1 MALNAQQA
9 LQEQIRLQTELNRLQ
24 EESKR
29 LATEKAAAGDNAT
42 QAQED
47 ALAVAKEVEKEGKKA
62 LDIAK
67 RRTKEFEVVEKKSLG
82 AFRSFARLSNEVQS
96 NLGTLTNAS
105 NSYIDIQREII
116 KLEEQQAGLDE
127 AGIEAAEARAA
138 FLREINQSQLSQA
151 QATAKALEDAKGINE
166 FEAKRLEIQQNSLGL
181 SDQQKQMALDAL
193 DATEAAFKKEQRILS
208 IKESQQGLYEA
219 IPESMRGGIDFAKKL
234 GDTLKNAGKGAV
246 VFMLLAAVVT
256 AVVASF
262 TALDAAAKDFRTET
276 GLTNSQMEGIKS
288 DANEIVGEFANLGI
302 EAKNVFDTVSALK
315 SEFSDTTDFSKE
327 TVAALTVM
335 NTNFG
340 VAAEDAAKVQGIMEQ
355 VGGLSSE
362 TAASVGMQV
371 VQLAKAAKVAPA
383 KVMKDIAENAE
394 AASIFFKGNVELLAK
409 QAVEARRLGTNLTE
423 VTKTAERLLDF
434 EGSIEDELVAATFVG
449 GQFNLS
455 QARALAIQGDLVGAQ
470 KETLKQIQRSGD
482 FRKQDYH
489 TQLQLAKAS
498 GLSVAE
504 INKQLDTQDKL
515 SKLKKEDREAAEKAI
530 EQGLDITNINADQL
544 AQETEKFAAQQ
555 EMQGQVD
562 KLSNAFQGIAATI
575 GSSLTPLLE
584 GLIPIVSFLLL
595 PVQAIATGF
604 SLIVGYLKENIPLLV
619 TLGTLAGAYYAKSIA
634 GAVANIWSKI
644 VGTLGPFGI
653 PVAIAAT
660 IGAVAMAKNAMS
672 SAQVGDMSSPA
683 DGKTVVSTK
692 EGGLFELSPNDDL
705 VAAPGAAAALANA
718 NKTQSLNVQSIGSPT
733 ETLNG
738 SNTLLE
744 PMTSLVSE
752 LKALRENISNGGDV
766 VDKIADNTGGI
777 SVGTGVG
784 LQSDKNKSM
793 ETATESGVNTNT
805 ENLTKSQGDISTLS
819 APLQAMI
826 NELKALRFDMASGK
840 IGVYMDTTKVTSKIA
855 KQVDQSTRNNY
866 TVGQA

>member
-1 MALNAQQA
+1 MAENISQKQLELEKQRLVELQKQLKATKDLTDAQKQQLTETARAIKATDKRIAQA
-9 LQEQIRLQTELNRLQ
+9 KKKFELQKLEN
-24 EESKR
+24 
-29 LATEKAAAGDNAT
+29 
-42 QAQED
+42 
-47 ALAVAKEVEKEGKKA
+47 
-62 LDIAK
+62 
-67 RRTKEFEVVEKKSLG
+67 KEFE
-82 AFRSFARLSNEVQS
+82 SFARKFRGMSQDVQKQLQGTSKGAAVYLS
-96 NLGTLTNAS
+96 LGRSISKEKAIQAKYADKEDANSQRLLA
-105 NSYIDIQREII
+105 NSYERESVMSDIAANAAAQAKATQKAEDELRGVSDVEREILDIQNSKGVYNAVQKKQLIEQLNQTEQLRLKEERLKTI
-116 KLEEQQAGLDE
+116 KEEQKEL
-127 AGIEAAEARAA
+127 
-138 FLREINQSQLSQA
+138 
-151 QATAKALEDAKGINE
+151 
-166 FEAKRLEIQQNSLGL
+166 FEAL
-181 SDQQKQMALDAL
+181 
-193 DATEAAFKKEQRILS
+193 
-208 IKESQQGLYEA
+208 
-219 IPESMRGGIDFAKKL
+219 PESV
-234 GDTLKNAGKGAV
+234 KGAV
-246 VFMLLAAVVT
+246 GFAQKLGSALTSGALPMVLIASLALAT
-256 AVVASF
+256 LTSF
-262 TALDAAAKDFRTET
+262 TALDTAAKDFRTET

-315 SEFSDTTDFSKE
+315 SEFSDTVDFSKE

-394 AASIFFKGNVELLAK
+394 AASTFFKGNVELLAK

-562 KLSNAFQGIAATI
+562 KLSNAFQGISATI

-705 VAAPGAAAALANA
+705 VAAPGAASALAGGGD
-718 NKTQSLNVQSIGSPT
+718 GS
-733 ETLNG
+733 
-738 SNTLLE
+738 SNTI
-744 PMTSLVSE
+744 
-752 LKALRENISNGGDV
+752 N
-766 VDKIADNTGGI
+766 VDFSI
-777 SVGTGVG
+777 
-784 LQSDKNKSM
+784 
-793 ETATESGVNTNT
+793 
-805 ENLTKSQGDISTLS
+805 LS
-819 APLQAMI
+819 APLNAMI
-826 NELKALRFDMASGK
+826 NEIKALRADMASGK
-840 IGVYMDTTKVTSKIA
+840 IAVYMDTEKVTSKIGR
-855 KQVDQSTRNNY
+855 QVDSSTRNNFNL
-866 TVGQA
+866 GQA

>member
-1 MALNAQQA
+1 MSTPAEQFVNSQELLAIQTRINDLRRQEAQYANDTSAAGQQILQATRNQLTVERNRHAQQRA
-9 LQEQIRLQTELNRLQ
+9 GLVDLESYNKEFSSFAKSYVKLSSVVKNQLQTQSSVNSSL
-24 EESKR
+24 SVYK
-29 LATEKAAAGDNAT
+29 
-42 QAQED
+42 
-47 ALAVAKEVEKEGKKA
+47 ALAE
-62 LDIAK
+62 DIAK
-67 RRTKEFEVVEKKSLG
+67 SKAREGQLSGDQLELEQERG
-82 AFRSFARLSNEVQS
+82 ALM
-96 NLGTLTNAS
+96 T
-105 NSYIDIQREII
+105 
-116 KLEEQQAGLDE
+116 
-127 AGIEAAEARAA
+127 
-138 FLREINQSQLSQA
+138 EINTSFLTQA
-151 QATAKALEDAKGINE
+151 KATAKAIDDAKGLTE
-166 FEAKRLEIQQNSLGL
+166 FDKMRRELKETQLEL
-181 SDQQKQMALDAL
+181 SDEERKKLEEAINQ
-193 DATEAAFKKEQRILS
+193 TEILYKKEQRIKS
-208 IKESQQGLYEA
+208 IQESQKGLYDA
-219 IPESMRGGIDFAKKL
+219 MPESLRSGVDFAQKL
-234 GDTLKNAGKGAV
+234 GDTLKTAGKGAV

-256 AVVASF
+256 AAVASF

-288 DANEIVGEFANLGI
+288 DANEIVGEFANLGV

-315 SEFSDTTDFSKE
+315 SEFSDTVDFSKE

-470 KETLKQIQRSGD
+470 KETLRQIQRSGD